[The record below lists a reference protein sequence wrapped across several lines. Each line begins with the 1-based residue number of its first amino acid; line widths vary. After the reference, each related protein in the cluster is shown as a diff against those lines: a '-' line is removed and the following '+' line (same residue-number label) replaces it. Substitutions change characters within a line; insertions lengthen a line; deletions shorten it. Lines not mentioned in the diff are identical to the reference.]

1 APARGLCR
9 DSEGA
14 RPEHVKYDLHGLGR
28 TLAELA
34 LVVAAKL
41 HGLMRTGGRSGRH
54 GGTAERAVV
63 QKHLHLDGGVA
74 SRIED
79 LPGSDLLDK
88 RHLYSLGKTW
98 VTASWAGTTLRRRYR
113 QPLFHVAPARASRLR
128 RPQCVPRRPRG
139 PSRPMRPPPLGVESI
154 RAAPTPGVESIRAA
168 FPQENR

>member
-88 RHLYSLGKTW
+88 RHLCSLGE
-98 VTASWAGTTLRRRYR
+98 VRGFVCVAGAAMR
-113 QPLFHVAPARASRLR
+113 ARSAGHCSTS
-128 RPQCVPRRPRG
+128 V
-139 PSRPMRPPPLGVESI
+139 
-154 RAAPTPGVESIRAA
+154 
-168 FPQENR
+168 